1 MNEIVGATHASPNV
15 GLINDDA
22 RARHPAAAAGA
33 ASAKAAASPLWIG
46 IEKIMSDTPDILKK
60 IIDYK
65 KEELAAVK
73 ASVPL
78 AELKARLSDL
88 PPVRGFEAALR
99 KTGETGRTAIIAEV
113 KKGSPSKGVIREDF
127 DPVGIAGI
135 YAENGA
141 TCLSVL
147 TDEHFFLGNLRYLS
161 DIRRVVDIPLLRKD
175 FIFDPYQIV
184 EARAAGADAILLIA
198 AMLDLPVLRDF
209 YSLAV
214 ELDLD
219 VLLEVH
225 DEREL
230 ETALRTECGLIGV
243 NNRDLRTFVTDL
255 GTTERLLKLIP
266 GERFVVSE
274 SGINTRQDI
283 VRLRRS
289 GAGAFLIGES
299 LMREPDIG
307 AKLRELLG
315 EK

>member
-1 MNEIVGATHASPNV
+1 
-15 GLINDDA
+15 
-22 RARHPAAAAGA
+22 
-33 ASAKAAASPLWIG
+33 
-46 IEKIMSDTPDILKK
+46 
-60 IIDYK
+60 
-65 KEELAAVK
+65 
-73 ASVPL
+73 
-78 AELKARLSDL
+78 
-88 PPVRGFEAALR
+88 
-99 KTGETGRTAIIAEV
+99 
-113 KKGSPSKGVIREDF
+113 
-127 DPVGIAGI
+127 
-135 YAENGA
+135 
-141 TCLSVL
+141 
-147 TDEHFFLGNLRYLS
+147 
-161 DIRRVVDIPLLRKD
+161 
-175 FIFDPYQIV
+175 
-184 EARAAGADAILLIA
+184 
-198 AMLDLPVLRDF
+198 
-209 YSLAV
+209 V

-274 SGINTRQDI
+274 SGTNTRQDI